1 MSIPIRIPSQPLKAG
16 FVGGSYLGMDFAIGA
31 SEVFVDNGGH
41 WVKPDGSGRV
51 ELAGATS
58 VNIIGWAEQ
67 KARTASS
74 TEARDNCTVNLAF
87 DALYTMPACVNGAA
101 ATEAQLQA
109 ALGESCDIYVAS
121 NVQYADVA
129 TASSYDVLL
138 IVGYGYFTSSLGGQW
153 VIVQRVP
160 LAFNP
165 TDVA

>member
-1 MSIPIRIPSQPLKAG
+1 MSIPSRIPSQPLKAG
-16 FVGGSYLGMDFAIGA
+16 FMAGSWIAIDFAIGA

-51 ELAGATS
+51 ELAAANS
-58 VNIIGWAEQ
+58 VDIIGWAER
-67 KARTASS
+67 KAGTASS
-74 TEARDNCTVNLAF
+74 TEGRDNCTVNVAF

-129 TASSYDVLL
+129 TASTYDVLL
-138 IVGYGYFTSSLGGQW
+138 IVGYGYFSSSLGGQW

-165 TDVA
+165 LDVA